1 MIGRR
6 LRFCIQDARAWF
18 AERRHAAT
26 MAALAR
32 LELAAKS
39 GDHHAIRHLTA
50 TARAAD
56 QAVIRVRT
64 NYIGKSKL

>member
-32 LELAAKS
+32 LEHAAKH
-39 GDHHAIRHLTA
+39 GDYLAQKHLTA
-50 TARAAD
+50 LARAAD
-56 QAVIRVRT
+56 RALIRTRT
-64 NYIGKSKL
+64 QHIGK

>member
-1 MIGRR
+1 MNPLTQ
-6 LRFCIQDARAWF
+6 LRFFVQDCRAWL
-18 AERRHAAT
+18 AERRHLA
-26 MAALAR
+26 MVAALAR

-39 GDHHAIRHLTA
+39 GDHLAIRHLTA

-64 NYIGKSKL
+64 NYIGK